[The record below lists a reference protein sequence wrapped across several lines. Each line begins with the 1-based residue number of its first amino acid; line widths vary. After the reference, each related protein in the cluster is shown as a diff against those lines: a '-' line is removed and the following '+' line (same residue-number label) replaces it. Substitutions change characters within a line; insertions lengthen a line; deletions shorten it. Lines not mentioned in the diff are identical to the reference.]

1 MQTHVLPDPV
11 TAGACAAD
19 LAADLIGAAL
29 ARRGRARIIV
39 ATGASQFEM
48 LASLTPRDLGWHGV
62 TVFHLDEYVGLPM
75 SHPAS
80 FRGYLRERF
89 ESALPEPLAAM
100 HYIDGEGDVAAE
112 CARLAGLIEA
122 EPIDVCL
129 CGIGENGHLA
139 FNDPPADF
147 DTDTP
152 YLVVDLDEACRR
164 QQVGEGWF
172 TSLDDV
178 PTRAVSMS
186 IRRIMASE
194 AIVCTVPDERKARAV
209 RNCLRGPVSNL
220 APASIL
226 QTHPLCHLVL
236 DQAAASLLD

>member
-1 MQTHVLPDPV
+1 MEIHVLADPAA
-11 TAGACAAD
+11 AGARAAD
-19 LAADLIGAAL
+19 LAAELIGAAL
-29 ARRGRARIIV
+29 AKRGRARIVV

-48 LASLTPRDLGWHGV
+48 LASLTPRDIGWRDV
-62 TVFHLDEYVGLPM
+62 TAFHLDEYVGLPM
-75 SHPAS
+75 AHPAS
-80 FRGYLRERF
+80 FRGYLRDRF
-89 ESALPEPLAAM
+89 VSRLREPLAAM
-100 HYIDGEGDVAAE
+100 HYIDGEGDVDAE
-112 CARLAGLIEA
+112 CARLAALISA

-147 DTDTP
+147 DTEVP

-164 QQVGEGWF
+164 QQVSEGWF
-172 TSLDDV
+172 ATIDDV

-209 RNCLRGPVSNL
+209 RDCLDGPISNL

-226 QTHPLCHLVL
+226 QQHPNCYLVL
-236 DQAAASLLD
+236 DEAAASMLG